1 MDQAP
6 LRPPPGRY
14 EPVPDER
21 RRRAGRA
28 ALWGLGAIGVAGA
41 LWIGVGAARTPVT
54 WTDVGFTIDGADRV
68 EVVFEVARIDPS
80 VPVRCTVEALNQQ
93 YAQVG
98 LVEVDVP
105 PATATAVRT
114 STVVRTSE
122 QAVTGIVDTCVVVD
136 D

>member
-1 MDQAP
+1 MDQTP

-14 EPVPDER
+14 GPIPDER

-28 ALWGLGAIGVAGA
+28 ALWVLGALGVAGA

-54 WTDVGFTIDGADRV
+54 WTDVGFSLDGADRV
-68 EVVFEVARIDPS
+68 EVVFEVARTDPS
-80 VPVRCTVEALNQQ
+80 VPVRCTVQALNQQ

-105 PATATAVRT
+105 PATATAVRL
-114 STVVRTSE
+114 STTVRTSE

-136 D
+136 R